1 MMKSENKQRSSEN
14 LGIFGT
20 FLLIF
25 SFFALLGP
33 IHGNPNGRSFV
44 YQEAQDQAELS
55 FNLSAIHEALD
66 FFTENIMKA
75 KSNSTSTQSRR
86 LLPEEPK
93 FYRAGDNIPDEF
105 DDFPCS
111 FRADEKA
118 HRCAVDCEG
127 DSLNC
132 LPAMKWCAVAVE
144 CDAVVVAEG
153 GGGGG
158 GLAVLKRRAP
168 TAADREAARHE
179 LEAARKKWGQRALG
193 DAEKRRS
200 YIIASYGGSGSKM
213 FCGLIA
219 MSPAR
224 LVNYI
229 WHVHDPEPSFRKL
242 HAPLKHPRLRRV
254 TIKKGQDWRNVQFM
268 DSDLNNKQKMVEIPE
283 DKVDD
288 FRFVFLYRNPI
299 EAMLSRYFY
308 GHCKNLRGDC
318 GASDRQ
324 FPSYR
329 QYAKEK
335 GDRMRLEEHYDNY
348 VTKQMGNDNRN
359 YPIIA
364 LNYHKL
370 WDQLPEVLDLLG
382 LPSALA
388 ARFPPRQE
396 KRRSTSATVGD
407 ATVEELARDFGVKFR
422 ALVAKVKAMPAVA
435 VI

>member
-132 LPAMKWCAVAVE
+132 LPAMKWYCYMTWCARWRWSAT
-144 CDAVVVAEG
+144 
-153 GGGGG
+153 
-158 GLAVLKRRAP
+158 R
-168 TAADREAARHE
+168 
-179 LEAARKKWGQRALG
+179 WWWQRAAAAAAAWPCSSAGHPPPPTGRPPGTSWRLPG
-193 DAEKRRS
+193 RN
-200 YIIASYGGSGSKM
+200 GGSG
-213 FCGLIA
+213 
-219 MSPAR
+219 
-224 LVNYI
+224 
-229 WHVHDPEPSFRKL
+229 
-242 HAPLKHPRLRRV
+242 
-254 TIKKGQDWRNVQFM
+254 
-268 DSDLNNKQKMVEIPE
+268 
-283 DKVDD
+283 
-288 FRFVFLYRNPI
+288 
-299 EAMLSRYFY
+299 
-308 GHCKNLRGDC
+308 
-318 GASDRQ
+318 
-324 FPSYR
+324 
-329 QYAKEK
+329 
-335 GDRMRLEEHYDNY
+335 
-348 VTKQMGNDNRN
+348 
-359 YPIIA
+359 
-364 LNYHKL
+364 
-370 WDQLPEVLDLLG
+370 
-382 LPSALA
+382 PSAMQRSAGPTSLPPTGA
-388 ARFPPRQE
+388 AGARC
-396 KRRSTSATVGD
+396 SA
-407 ATVEELARDFGVKFR
+407 A
-422 ALVAKVKAMPAVA
+422 
-435 VI
+435 